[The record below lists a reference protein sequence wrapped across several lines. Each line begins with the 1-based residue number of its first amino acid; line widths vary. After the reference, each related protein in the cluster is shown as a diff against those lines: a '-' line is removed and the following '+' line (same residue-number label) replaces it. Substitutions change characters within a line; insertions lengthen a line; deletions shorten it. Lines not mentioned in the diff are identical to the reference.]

1 VFHIR
6 IKLVLAALIV
16 TLIGP
21 GCAKKDEPKPQVAAP
36 PSPAA
41 AVAPAPAPSATAPAP
56 QPAAAPAP
64 APAQSAVPAQI
75 VLASQ
80 EYSQDPN
87 LRCDILEVKRVSGGV
102 LLIKWRLSRPAAAA
116 AGGLTAQ
123 GDDKKIWQGFT
134 WSNVYFTDPAENKKY
149 SGLKD
154 SGGNWIG
161 QGEDKHYGAGEQQVI
176 WMKFPA
182 PPATSTKIAFVFPG
196 FPPFDDLPVA
206 Q

>member
-6 IKLVLAALIV
+6 IKLVLAALVV
-16 TLIGP
+16 TLIGL
-21 GCAKKDEPKPQVAAP
+21 GCGQKDEPTKPQVAAP
-36 PSPAA
+36 PPPAA
-41 AVAPAPAPSATAPAP
+41 AVVPAPATTPAP

-64 APAQSAVPAQI
+64 AQPAAPAQN

-80 EYSQDPN
+80 EYSQNPN

-102 LLIKWRLSRPAAAA
+102 LLIKWRLSSPPAAA

-123 GDDKKIWQGFT
+123 PDDKKIWHT
-134 WSNVYFTDPAENKKY
+134 WNWSEVYFTDPAENKKY

-154 SGGNWIG
+154 SAGNWIG
-161 QGEDKHYGAGEQQVI
+161 QGEGKHYGAGEQQGV

>member
-1 VFHIR
+1 MFHIR
-6 IKLVLAALIV
+6 IKLVLAALVV
-16 TLIGP
+16 TFIGV
-21 GCAKKDEPKPQVAAP
+21 GCGKKDEPKPQVAAP
-36 PSPAA
+36 PPPAA
-41 AVAPAPAPSATAPAP
+41 AVAPAPVPSATAPATAP
-56 QPAAAPAP
+56 QVAAAPAP
-64 APAQSAVPAQI
+64 AQPAAPAQN

-80 EYSQDPN
+80 EYSESPN

-102 LLIKWRLSRPAAAA
+102 LLIKWRLSRPPVAAAS
-116 AGGLTAQ
+116 GLTAPAA
-123 GDDKKIWQGFT
+123 DNNIAHRFS
-134 WSNVYFTDPAENKKY
+134 WSDVYFTDPAENKKY

-154 SGGNWIG
+154 SAGNWIG
-161 QGEDKHYGAGEQQVI
+161 QGDNKNYGAGEQQVV